1 MADRDEEHRRT
12 DRYRYQYY
20 DNAKRY
26 EKQPQLTVKYD
37 SDNERERRRQWV
49 PSSAESR
56 QPSLMRATTTRRDFR
71 PPSFRRVPS
80 PPPLSRNRST
90 GRDQRLPRFERGA
103 RAETSQYLTLG
114 NGQKPHEEEVSR
126 SEIPSPTFVHPPV
139 PKILVSEAFGP
150 HDSEPHHSDNSWT
163 RSPAAEYPTKTIF
176 QGSCQPQ
183 SPREPPGV
191 LGERMYQ
198 YNPLGPFEFRLVRI
212 LSKKMTTIKCEIE
225 CQSLTNPPPYTAISY
240 AWGDA
245 DDKRSIQ
252 IGKTKISVAVSLF
265 GALDAIRKREEDVL
279 VWVDAL
285 CIDQQNRD
293 ERSKQV
299 QLMTEIYAK
308 ATLVAIWLGP
318 SENDSQRATEL
329 LQDIA
334 IAENDP
340 EEIAAL
346 LLSPGQLQ
354 AIEAVVHLFQ
364 RDYWK
369 RLWVVQ
375 EVSNAKT
382 IKVFCG
388 GSTAVPWPVYTRAA
402 RIFQRHKKDLDS
414 RFSISSVPKSKR
426 NSALPSSLSYS
437 QALVYEGPNSLLDMN
452 SANSLVEEGSLLN
465 IIRAYRRKLTSEPRD
480 KVFGILGVLPQGV
493 RKEFLVDYSLSI
505 KEVYTNV
512 VDYLLNTTSRLDVI
526 CESIHFPK
534 QTGTTNL
541 PSWVPDWSQTP
552 EITALG
558 YSYGFHAA
566 DDTDA
571 KWDFLDRQRRN
582 ELEISAIYIGT
593 IWKHGV
599 AVGAL
604 CSSAD
609 YLMAFLHWRAIFLDY
624 ISFEDPELQKEM
636 ELAFCRTICLGQ
648 IPREQEPDEWMRKT
662 YRVFAT
668 LLRNRLPKL
677 PLDDVLSQY
686 TGNSGNTEINHRQL
700 LQSHF
705 GSHMMGRCFFLTKN
719 NRLGMGTGFMLPGDM
734 IIVPLGCRTP
744 IIIREEDRR
753 LGRYRL
759 VGDAYLDGYMDGEAI
774 RQSETGAKSVE
785 KFVLV

>member
-1 MADRDEEHRRT
+1 MAARDEEHRQA
-12 DRYRYQYY
+12 DRYRYQRY
-20 DNAKRY
+20 DNTKHY
-26 EKQPQLTVKYD
+26 EKQHRSAVKYN
-37 SDNERERRRQWV
+37 SDNERERRRRSM
-49 PSSAESR
+49 PSSAESH
-56 QPSLMRATTTRRDFR
+56 QPPLIEITTIRDRDR
-71 PPSFRRVPS
+71 PSSYRRVPS
-80 PPPLSRNRST
+80 PPSLSRTRST
-90 GRDQRLPRFERGA
+90 D
-103 RAETSQYLTLG
+103 
-114 NGQKPHEEEVSR
+114 EEVSR
-126 SEIPSPTFVHPPV
+126 SEIPSPTFTHPPI
-139 PKILVSEAFGP
+139 PKILVSEASGP
-150 HDSEPHHSDNSWT
+150 QPYHSD
-163 RSPAAEYPTKTIF
+163 RSGTETLAARNQTKATPHRSYQS
-176 QGSCQPQ
+176 QG
-183 SPREPPGV
+183 PREPPGV
-191 LGERMYQ
+191 LGEKTYQ
-198 YNPLGPFEFRLVRI
+198 YDPLGPFEFRLVRI

-225 CQSLTNPPPYTAISY
+225 SKSLIDPPAYTAISY

-245 DDKRSIQ
+245 DNKRSIQ
-252 IGKTKISVAVSLF
+252 IGKTKISVAASLF
-265 GALDAIRKREEDVL
+265 GALDAIRQREEDVL

-318 SENDSQRATEL
+318 LENDSHLATEL

-334 IAENDP
+334 IAKNDP
-340 EEIAAL
+340 EEIAAH
-346 LLSPGQLQ
+346 LLSPTQLR

-375 EVSNAKT
+375 EVSNAKA

-388 GSTAVPWPVYTRAA
+388 GSTGIPW
-402 RIFQRHKKDLDS
+402 
-414 RFSISSVPKSKR
+414 
-426 NSALPSSLSYS
+426 
-437 QALVYEGPNSLLDMN
+437 QALVYEGPNSLLDID
-452 SANSLVEEGSLLN
+452 SANSLLQEGSLLN

-480 KVFGILGVLPQGV
+480 KVFGILGVLPEVV
-493 RKEFLVDYSLSI
+493 RKEFLVDYSLSV

-512 VDYLLNTTSRLDVI
+512 VDFLLNTTNRLDVI

-534 QTGTTNL
+534 QNGIANL
-541 PSWVPDWSQTP
+541 PSWVPDWSQNP

-558 YSYGFHAA
+558 YSYRFNAA

-571 KWDFLDRQRRN
+571 DWEFPDPQRRN

-593 IWKHGV
+593 VWKHGV
-599 AVGAL
+599 AVGTL
-604 CSSAD
+604 CTSAD
-609 YLMAFLHWRAIFLDY
+609 YLMAFLHWRAILLDY
-624 ISFEDPELQKEM
+624 TSFKDPELQKEM

-648 IPREQEPDEWMRKT
+648 IPREKEPDEWMRKT
-662 YRVFAT
+662 YQVFAT

-677 PLDDVLSQY
+677 PLDDVLGQY
-686 TGNSGNTEINHRQL
+686 AEIPGNNETNNRQL

-734 IIVPLGCRTP
+734 IVVPLGCRTP

-753 LGRYRL
+753 RGRYRL
-759 VGDAYLDGYMDGEAI
+759 VGDVYLDGYMDGEAV
-774 RQSETGAKSVE
+774 RRWKAGEKSVE

>member
-1 MADRDEEHRRT
+1 MAARDEEHRQA
-12 DRYRYQYY
+12 DRYCYQHY
-20 DNAKRY
+20 DNTKHY
-26 EKQPQLTVKYD
+26 EKQHRLAVKYN
-37 SDNERERRRQWV
+37 SDNERERRRRSMPSPAESHQPPLIEVTTIWDRDR
-49 PSSAESR
+49 PSSY
-56 QPSLMRATTTRRDFR
+56 
-71 PPSFRRVPS
+71 RRVPS
-80 PPPLSRNRST
+80 PPSLSRTRST
-90 GRDQRLPRFERGA
+90 GRDQRLPRFERNG
-103 RAETSQYLTLG
+103 RAETSQYLSPG
-114 NGQKPHEEEVSR
+114 NSRKPHEDEEVSR
-126 SEIPSPTFVHPPV
+126 SEIPSPTFTHPPI

-150 HDSEPHHSDNSWT
+150 QPYHSD
-163 RSPAAEYPTKTIF
+163 RSGAETLAARNQTQATPH
-176 QGSCQPQ
+176 GSYQSQ

-191 LGERMYQ
+191 LGEKTYQ
-198 YNPLGPFEFRLVRI
+198 YDPLGPFEFRLVRI
-212 LSKKMTTIKCEIE
+212 FSKKMTTIKCEIE
-225 CQSLTNPPPYTAISY
+225 SKSLIDPPAYTAISY

-245 DDKRSIQ
+245 DNKRSIQ
-252 IGKTKISVAVSLF
+252 IGKTKISVAASLF
-265 GALDAIRKREEDVL
+265 GALDAIRQREEDVL

-318 SENDSQRATEL
+318 LENDSHLAIEL

-334 IAENDP
+334 IAKNDP
-340 EEIAAL
+340 EEITAH
-346 LLSPGQLQ
+346 LLSPTQLR

-375 EVSNAKT
+375 EVSNAKA

-388 GSTAVPWPVYTRAA
+388 GSTGIPWQVYTRAA
-402 RIFQRHKKDLDS
+402 RIFRHHKEDLDS
-414 RFSISSVPKSKR
+414 WLSPGSVPKSKR
-426 NSALPSSLSYS
+426 HSALPSSLTYS
-437 QALVYEGPNSLLDMN
+437 QALVYEGPNSLLDID
-452 SANSLVEEGSLLN
+452 SANSVLQEGSLLN

-480 KVFGILGVLPQGV
+480 KVFGILGVLPEVV
-493 RKEFLVDYSLSI
+493 RKEFLVDYSLSV

-512 VDYLLNTTSRLDVI
+512 VDFLLNTTNRLDVI

-534 QTGTTNL
+534 QNGIANL
-541 PSWVPDWSQTP
+541 PSWVPDWSQNP

-558 YSYGFHAA
+558 YSYRFNAA

-571 KWDFLDRQRRN
+571 DWEFPDPQRRN
-582 ELEISAIYIGT
+582 ELEISAVYIGT
-593 IWKHGV
+593 VWKHGV
-599 AVGAL
+599 AVGTL
-604 CSSAD
+604 CTSAD
-609 YLMAFLHWRAIFLDY
+609 YLMAFLHWRAILLDY
-624 ISFEDPELQKEM
+624 TSFKDPELQKEM

-648 IPREQEPDEWMRKT
+648 IPREKEPDEWIRKT
-662 YRVFAT
+662 YQVFAT

-686 TGNSGNTEINHRQL
+686 TETPENNETNHRQL

-753 LGRYRL
+753 RGRYRL
-759 VGDAYLDGYMDGEAI
+759 VGDVYLDGYMDGEAV
-774 RQSETGAKSVE
+774 RRWKAGEKLVE